1 MAGLR
6 HPVTPDGR
14 YFVVGG
20 KLWRMSTRNSIPSA
34 RRFFLAN

>member
-6 HPVTPDGR
+6 HPVTLDGP

-20 KLWRMSTRNSIPSA
+20 KPWRMSNTELDA
-34 RRFFLAN
+34 